1 MLNILTGNM
10 LGDGSISLSK
20 MSRGDG
26 KYSMTMDV
34 YSLNYLHHLDQSIYS
49 KFTCWLRHAAPRTQN
64 FMLASHPNILLSP
77 WPAVPA
83 NLAAS

>member
-34 YSLNYLHHLDQSIYS
+34 YSLNYLHHLDLSIYS
-49 KFTCWLRHAAPRTQN
+49 KFTCWLRHAHKILCMLAAPRTQI
-64 FMLASHPNILLSP
+64 FYSHPGC
-77 WPAVPA
+77 A